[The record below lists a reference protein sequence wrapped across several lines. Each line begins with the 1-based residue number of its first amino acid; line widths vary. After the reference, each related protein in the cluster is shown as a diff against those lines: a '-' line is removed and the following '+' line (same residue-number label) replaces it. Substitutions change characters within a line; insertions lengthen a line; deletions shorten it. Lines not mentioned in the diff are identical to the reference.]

1 MLKIPELKVLVAYTC
16 KTCQECTVKYSTM
29 HLVRQYKHRKNTS
42 CIKLLMCNKSLLID
56 MFVHWCIWKN
66 CRRKKTTIQCELF
79 STTTSVKKQYVCL
92 IKISTM

>member
-1 MLKIPELKVLVAYTC
+1 MLKIPELKVLVAY

-66 CRRKKTTIQCELF
+66 CRRKNPQYNVNF
-79 STTTSVKKQYVCL
+79 SLPQLQLKNNMYVW
-92 IKISTM
+92 

>member
-1 MLKIPELKVLVAYTC
+1 MLKIPELKVLVAY

-29 HLVRQYKHRKNTS
+29 HLVRQYKHKKNVS

-66 CRRKKTTIQCELF
+66 CRRKKPTIQCF
-79 STTTSVKKQYVCL
+79 STATSVKKQYVCL